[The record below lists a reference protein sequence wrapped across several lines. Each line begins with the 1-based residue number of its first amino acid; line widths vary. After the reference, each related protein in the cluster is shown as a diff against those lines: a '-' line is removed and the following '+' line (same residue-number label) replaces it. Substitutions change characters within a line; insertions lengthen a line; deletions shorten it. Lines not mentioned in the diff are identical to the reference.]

1 MTEWL
6 NLLSPKDFASFT
18 PEEYRQYVKTLYFK
32 KVKKTPTIR
41 LKKTKPPFVVT
52 KTAKGNLSVIINRTP
67 KWITSDELNL
77 ISTEAVVLGF
87 NGLDVNKKLK
97 KIEIRPA

>member
-1 MTEWL
+1 MEWL

-18 PEEYRQYVKTLYFK
+18 PEEFRAYIRTLYFK

-52 KTAKGNLSVIINRTP
+52 KTAKGNLSVIVNRDP
-67 KWITSDELNL
+67 KFITSGELDH
-77 ISTEAVVLGF
+77 IIAEAFLLGF
-87 NGLDVNKKLK
+87 PEDQTKKKLK
-97 KIEIRPA
+97 KIEIRQD